1 MEKKDDVV
9 IIGGGPTGSFVAEK
23 IASKGYNVSI
33 FEKKDKIGEP
43 VNCAGLI
50 SPRIFELC
58 NINKKQIIQN
68 KIKGAIIHSPANN
81 TIKIGGDRVHA
92 LVINRKN
99 FDQALIEK
107 ALDEGTELY
116 LENKFI
122 SGVKNGDY
130 IEIKISKKG
139 RHKCNL
145 LIGADGPNSRVR
157 KTFSFQ
163 EPKEFLTG
171 IGAEIENTNLNP
183 NFVEIF
189 IGNNLAPGFFAWII
203 PTNDSGTTARI
214 GLCVKEKTKYPANY
228 YFNNFLKNK
237 ITSNYL
243 KNIKINNI
251 IGGIIPLGPLDKF
264 YKSNVMLVGD
274 AAAQVKPA
282 SGGGIYTGLMCGKYC
297 SSIAMESINN
307 NNFTN
312 FYLRKYQKLY
322 QKNIGRELERGMKFR
337 KIFKRLNDDQI
348 DYYIEKFQNKK
359 IIDIISRYGDID
371 YPSKL
376 APKLL
381 KKSPSLLK
389 IATKLIK

>member
-122 SGVKNGDY
+122 SGEKNGEY

-163 EPKEFLTG
+163 EP
-171 IGAEIENTNLNP
+171 
-183 NFVEIF
+183 
-189 IGNNLAPGFFAWII
+189 
-203 PTNDSGTTARI
+203 
-214 GLCVKEKTKYPANY
+214 
-228 YFNNFLKNK
+228 
-237 ITSNYL
+237 
-243 KNIKINNI
+243 
-251 IGGIIPLGPLDKF
+251 
-264 YKSNVMLVGD
+264 
-274 AAAQVKPA
+274 
-282 SGGGIYTGLMCGKYC
+282 
-297 SSIAMESINN
+297 
-307 NNFTN
+307 
-312 FYLRKYQKLY
+312 
-322 QKNIGRELERGMKFR
+322 
-337 KIFKRLNDDQI
+337 
-348 DYYIEKFQNKK
+348 
-359 IIDIISRYGDID
+359 
-371 YPSKL
+371 
-376 APKLL
+376 
-381 KKSPSLLK
+381 
-389 IATKLIK
+389 